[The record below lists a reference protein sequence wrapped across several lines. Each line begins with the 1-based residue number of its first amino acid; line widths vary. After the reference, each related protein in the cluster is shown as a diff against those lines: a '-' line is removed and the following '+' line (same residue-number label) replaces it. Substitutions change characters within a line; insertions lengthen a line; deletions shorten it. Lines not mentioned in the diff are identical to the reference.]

1 MCRSATTG
9 CIRASLGQ
17 PTIRFKNTSF
27 TTQRYSVL
35 APVQWSVVSD
45 SHSSVGAA
53 AAHSRLT
60 RSSCRDGM
68 GRLLFPQASSR
79 RGTVCR
85 AGGRA
90 SVLRQRH
97 RDWGL
102 ISGELANERV
112 EPFPADEPARDRR
125 PRDGTLQLLT
135 RGAFPT
141 AGLPKFVVLC
151 AFLAE
156 PGIERPDTDAEAVR
170 DLSDCRLRA
179 STQRDPDDVVQ
190 TSKPDLA

>member
-1 MCRSATTG
+1 MSAVGRIHPT
-9 CIRASLGQ
+9 RLREFSFAEEQAQ
-17 PTIRFKNTSF
+17 PQLEGLAGEFQCPTRH
-27 TTQRYSVL
+27 L
-35 APVQWSVVSD
+35 DGAPV
-45 SHSSVGAA
+45 
-53 AAHSRLT
+53 
-60 RSSCRDGM
+60 
-68 GRLLFPQASSR
+68 AS
-79 RGTVCR
+79 
-85 AGGRA
+85 
-90 SVLRQRH
+90 
-97 RDWGL
+97 
-102 ISGELANERV
+102 ELVHVRI
-112 EPFPADEPARDRR
+112 EPFPADEPAGDRR

-190 TSKPDLA
+190 ASKPNLA